1 MPDPFQSP
9 SSEGADDAAA
19 VSKALIAASAS
30 VEFTKGKKPGVITWL
45 LSKDALE
52 PREPEK
58 IVQSPFGTSRLDV
71 LSVLVCCA
79 LVAKSDFFHAVVCRH
94 VRRGTCDAYHLRGR
108 SALNVVGFLAERLG
122 RS

>member
-1 MPDPFQSP
+1 LTSCLATVVTPTGFEAYCHGLRVGWRSIRRVAADNARPLP
-9 SSEGADDAAA
+9 ITSSEGADDAAA
-19 VSKALIAASAS
+19 VSKALIAANAS

-71 LSVLVCCA
+71 LLVLG
-79 LVAKSDFFHAVVCRH
+79 VV
-94 VRRGTCDAYHLRGR
+94 L
-108 SALNVVGFLAERLG
+108 
-122 RS
+122 